1 MLRIPIK
8 RHIIHSVKN
17 DRICVTLMK
26 RGGLFN
32 VSMKIIWPKFIS
44 ELKSI
49 TVIFLPLKLGLFGF
63 ELGLF

>member
-1 MLRIPIK
+1 
-8 RHIIHSVKN
+8 
-17 DRICVTLMK
+17 MK

-49 TVIFLPLKLGLFGF
+49 TVIFLPLRLGLFGF
-63 ELGLF
+63 VFLGPEGGFILIILYNI